1 MTRNLLIVVLVV
13 ICLGVFQGVKTRCAS
28 ASASASLCDRYEY
41 LVKRCE
47 GICEKL
53 PADAHVDE
61 RSCKIGCTGG
71 VLVSLDEAQ
80 CDLEYL
86 KQ

>member
-1 MTRNLLIVVLVV
+1 MTRNLLIVVVVV
-13 ICLGVFQGVKTRCAS
+13 ICLGVYQGVKTRC
-28 ASASASLCDRYEY
+28 ASASLCDRYEY